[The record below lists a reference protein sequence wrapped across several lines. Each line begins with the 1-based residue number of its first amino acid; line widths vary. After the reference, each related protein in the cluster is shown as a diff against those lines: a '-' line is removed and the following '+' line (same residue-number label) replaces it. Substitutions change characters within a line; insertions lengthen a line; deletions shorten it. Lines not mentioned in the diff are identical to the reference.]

1 MNNQVLKEYVLFA
14 VITVLVGLI
23 VCEIICSYYPEM
35 DKYHTGDNKYLCIGV
50 LAITGLVLRY
60 LLTTKMGEDNL
71 YSLPKDAMNKK
82 LSKIQD
88 DANKKIAQALALIN
102 TPKVETPSSA

>member
-14 VITVLVGLI
+14 IVTVLVGLI
-23 VCEIICSYYPEM
+23 VCEIICSYYPEI
-35 DKYHTGDNKYLCIGV
+35 DKFHSGDNKYLCISV
-50 LAITGLVLRY
+50 LAITGLIIRY

-71 YSLPKDAMNKK
+71 YSTSKDTMNKK

-88 DANKKIAQALALIN
+88 EANKKIAQVLALAN
-102 TPKVETPSSA
+102 TPKMEAPKNA

>member
-1 MNNQVLKEYVLFA
+1 MNNKMLKEYVLFA

-23 VCEIICSYYPEM
+23 TCEIICSYYPEM

-71 YSLPKDAMNKK
+71 YSLPKDVMNKK
-82 LSKIQD
+82 ISKIQD
-88 DANKKIAQALALIN
+88 DANKKISQALALTN
-102 TPKVETPSSA
+102 VPKIEAPKNA